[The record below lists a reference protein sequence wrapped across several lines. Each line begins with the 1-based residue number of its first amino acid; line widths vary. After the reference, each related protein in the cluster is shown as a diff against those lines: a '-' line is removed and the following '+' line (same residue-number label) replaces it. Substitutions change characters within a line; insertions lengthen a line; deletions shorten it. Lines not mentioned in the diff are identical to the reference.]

1 MTIFKFKNQQ
11 QAKTAQGWLAARNKE
26 NIITTAL
33 NNDPNFYVFYCMG
46 TEEDTIHYL
55 PAFEELPPEATH
67 CYSLTKDQHIA
78 FFETTRNDVE
88 IIFNAT
94 QQHAIAEGEHVVKKT
109 LSEIT
114 AAEIEKAAA
123 QATQAT
129 RKRDQTVPP
138 ALSSEEINE
147 VAIALAQ
154 GAAEL
159 QLPESFQEKN
169 AAGLSGVTDAAWML
183 QSVATNTALTS
194 SHGQTAAQLASIQSV
209 GGIFFGIGTGLLMGI
224 GCGLASKEAYY
235 KNAVSEFKTKYGVK
249 PSDNEKKLIER
260 DAEQLGYMVF
270 GSMTGWAIAAGLM
283 QGIFYVVKTA
293 VGLTPHGVII
303 NVAISIAA
311 GIGDAMVSAIAF
323 YQTEKLK
330 YQNADGTL
338 DKEKWDTVRKSPDFV
353 INIAKTA
360 IISFVSGFAWNMIGA
375 YLPAPIQ
382 SAIKNT
388 GGKVLSVVA
397 TAAASGLASFVTFC
411 AGIGISNL
419 FKRSAK
425 VKDSPQAAHLSS
437 VLGHNNKNK
446 PASPPSDNASNP
458 ASPKN

>member
-67 CYSLTKDQHIA
+67 CYSLTEDQHIA
-78 FFETTRNDVE
+78 FLEKTRNDAE
-88 IIFNAT
+88 IIFNTT
-94 QQHAIAEGEHVVKKT
+94 QQHAIEEGKRDFENT
-109 LSEIT
+109 LSTIT
-114 AAEIEKAAA
+114 AATIKE
-123 QATQAT
+123 QASQAT

-183 QSVATNTALTS
+183 QSVATNTALIS
-194 SHGQTAAQLASIQSV
+194 SHGQTAAQLASIQSI
-209 GGIFFGIGTGLLMGI
+209 GGILFGIGTGLLMGI

-235 KNAVSEFKTKYGVK
+235 KNAVSEFKTKHGVE
-249 PSDNEKKLIER
+249 PNDSEKKLIER
-260 DAEQLGYMVF
+260 DAKQLGYMVF
-270 GSMTGWAIAAGLM
+270 GSMTGWSIAAGLM

-338 DKEKWDTVRKSPDFV
+338 DKEKWDTARKSPDFV

-411 AGIGISNL
+411 AGIGVSNL

-425 VKDSPQAAHLSS
+425 VKDSPQAAHFSS
-437 VLGHNNKNK
+437 VLGYDTKNK
-446 PASPPSDNASNP
+446 PTSPPSDNASNP
-458 ASPKN
+458 VSPKN